1 MFFQGHMRKKT
12 YLDHFLRISLCYLM
26 SNEYLKIPLEN
37 IKIVDKLRFTRDNC
51 FEQKKKLIDAY

>member
-51 FEQKKKLIDAY
+51 FEQKKN